1 MSFDQEG
8 LFNRSQSWAGI
19 NGAAPAS
26 TDGAQLEGYEKLF
39 PDVNFT
45 SGYAKAI
52 RTGAY
57 NLCRMA
63 RNVSGIQ
70 LPVAAQLLHP
80 VTGQIGQI
88 DGYTIT
94 DAQRGWVGDEWLTQA
109 VVNND
114 IFWVVLRGVSSV
126 TTGLNA
132 DSTNVI
138 AAAAPNELTSLTTA
152 CTSQGITGTG
162 GSATALSA
170 GKIKQAAWAVA
181 AYAGATTP
189 LANEVSRVIGYALSA
204 ATTANTGVSILANII
219 NRN

>member
-8 LFNRSQSWAGI
+8 LFTRGQTWAGY
-19 NGAAPAS
+19 NGAAPAL
-26 TDGAQLEGYEKLF
+26 TDGQQLEGYEKLF
-39 PDVNFT
+39 PDINFT
-45 SGYAKAI
+45 SGYGKAI

-57 NLCRMA
+57 NLCRMV
-63 RNVSGIQ
+63 RNVSTIQ

-88 DGYTIT
+88 DGYTVNSA
-94 DAQRGWVGDEWLTQA
+94 DRGFVGDEWLTQA

-126 TTGLNA
+126 TTGWNA
-132 DSTNVI
+132 DATNVI
-138 AAAAPNELTSLTTA
+138 ASASPNELTALTTA

-170 GKIKQAAWAVA
+170 GKVKNASWT
-181 AYAGATTP
+181 GATAV
-189 LANEVSRVIGYALSA
+189 LAAEVSRVIGYALSA
-204 ATTANTGVSILANII
+204 ATTANTNTQILANII